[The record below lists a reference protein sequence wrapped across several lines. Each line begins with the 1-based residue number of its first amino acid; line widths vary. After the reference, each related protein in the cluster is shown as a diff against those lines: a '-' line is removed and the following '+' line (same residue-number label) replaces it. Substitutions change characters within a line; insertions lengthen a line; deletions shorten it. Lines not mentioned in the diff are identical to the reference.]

1 MAEGLFGF
9 RLPARRAAFEALLC
23 PLGLPDRAAVVVH
36 RGGPL
41 SDDDG
46 VDGAVVE
53 DHVAGAAVAAE
64 PEGGVVVAVA
74 AGFGDRFRQVAGAA
88 VARGG
93 SEGGRRLARGAPAVL
108 FDPVGDGIE
117 VVTRL
122 VAVDADPRADHLGEV
137 AELVVVSG
145 GELAPGG

>member
-1 MAEGLFGF
+1 M
-9 RLPARRAAFEALLC
+9 LC
-23 PLGLPDRAAVVVH
+23 PLGLPDRAGVVVH

-53 DHVAGAAVAAE
+53 DHAAGAPVAAE
-64 PEGGVVVAVA
+64 PPGRVVVAVA
-74 AGFGDRFRQVAGAA
+74 AGFSDRFRQMAGTAVAG
-88 VARGG
+88 GG

-108 FDPVGDGIE
+108 FDPVGHGIA
-117 VVTRL
+117 VVAWL
-122 VAVDADPRADHLGEV
+122 VAVDADPRADLLGEA

-145 GELAPGG
+145 GELASGG